1 MEFISKYIERMGI
14 ECRFVNP
21 SKPEEFENAIDE
33 KTKCIYAET
42 LPRSKIECFPY

>member
-1 MEFISKYIERMGI
+1 MQI
-14 ECRFVNP
+14 CNP

-42 LPRSKIECFPY
+42 LPDQIECFPY